1 MAANPPVHA
10 GHSICCWRAAG
21 ALGGAAAGVGVV
33 MTDASEALARA
44 LMESGVFYDGVQRRL
59 EQSLAEQGFALVPV
73 EPTEEMQIAWCQVGN
88 ETDWRERVPLAGTG
102 QGDLKIVARHEDTWE
117 TFDNWRRYKAM
128 IKAAQGKADG

>member
-10 GHSICCWRAAG
+10 GHSICYWRAAG

-59 EQSLAEQGFALVPV
+59 EQSLAEQGFALVPL
-73 EPTEEMQIAWCQVGN
+73 EPPSFW
-88 ETDWRERVPLAGTG
+88 DERVR
-102 QGDLKIVARHEDTWE
+102 Q
-117 TFDNWRRYKAM
+117 RYKRH
-128 IKAAQGKADG
+128 IRLVRR